1 MVKESPTRLW
11 AARHALLKKTMD
23 FLTTEYP
30 GDWTSDELHLL
41 FDTGYS
47 AAMLYRCRVALAPL
61 AEVDENVAH
70 LVKLLDEF
78 QEKRFNRVGEIYK
91 AADKLHRAKLL

>member
-1 MVKESPTRLW
+1 MVKEPPTRLW
-11 AARHALLKKTMD
+11 AARSILQTPMD

-30 GDWTSDELHLL
+30 GDWTNDQLHLL
-41 FDTGYS
+41 FDVGYS

-78 QEKRFNRVGEIYK
+78 QEKRFNRVGEIYD